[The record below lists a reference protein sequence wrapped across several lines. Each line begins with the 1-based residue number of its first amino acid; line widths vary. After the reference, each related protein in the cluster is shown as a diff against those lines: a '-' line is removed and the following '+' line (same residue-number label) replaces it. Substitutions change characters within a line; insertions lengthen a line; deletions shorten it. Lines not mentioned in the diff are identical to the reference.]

1 MRRLFLALAPV
12 LLAGCAIHG
21 SWLDEIGK
29 PPRPP
34 VAMDDAQARQLAQE
48 ASELR
53 ARAEAI
59 RLQLARETDRRQR
72 FRHYEALRKL
82 DDDLVPLERA
92 LIDAGRPARKAIAPA
107 AAA

>member
-1 MRRLFLALAPV
+1 MKPFLALVPV

-34 VAMDDAQARQLAQE
+34 VAMEDAQAHRLAQE
-48 ASELR
+48 AAQLR

-72 FRHYEALRKL
+72 FRHYEALRRL

-92 LIDAGRPARKAIAPA
+92 LLDAGRPARIVPATPA
-107 AAA
+107 AA